1 MITRW
6 PRLCARQSA
15 LRALLRLCLAWRSCL
30 LLVAYHDMI
39 ISYYANFSTFST
51 ILATSIEHYQTR
63 RHDCNQVCKGN
74 YILLCLLRII
84 RHGGVS
90 VTMSAAPTDGVGMG
104 GSPPA
109 PASLVDADAVAVRTR
124 LRSRCG
130 TGGSLEDIGRL
141 GGMGVEGFFRA
152 TRASLYVLGICTV
165 CSIALLGVN
174 WIRVRPRFHL
184 LFRQSANWFACT
196 GYGQHFLPRAA
207 QLSTRSR

>member
-1 MITRW
+1 M
-6 PRLCARQSA
+6 
-15 LRALLRLCLAWRSCL
+15 
-30 LLVAYHDMI
+30 LLVAYHDI
-39 ISYYANFSTFST
+39 LISYYANFSTFST

-63 RHDCNQVCKGN
+63 GMTAQVCKGN

-109 PASLVDADAVAVRTR
+109 PASLVDADAVAARRR